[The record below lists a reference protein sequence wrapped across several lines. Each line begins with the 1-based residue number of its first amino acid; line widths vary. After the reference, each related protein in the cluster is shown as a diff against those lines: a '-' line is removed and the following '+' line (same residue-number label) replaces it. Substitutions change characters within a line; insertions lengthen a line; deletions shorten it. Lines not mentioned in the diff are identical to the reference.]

1 MKKSYG
7 DFVDSVE
14 NFDDLSQIEQVKYI
28 SYFYT
33 IISGKEEFTSTII
46 GDIFTKE
53 SLYRPTNV
61 TDCLNK
67 LVSRKPGI
75 LLKKE
80 NLYTFH
86 RTQKKVLDD
95 IYLDKKHVREISET
109 MRGLLSKVNS
119 VEQKA
124 FLEEAI
130 TCYEFKSYRAAIVMT
145 WLLTVDI
152 LYEFV
157 VKHKLIEFNA
167 AMAKNGKYKNHT
179 ISKKEDF
186 SELKENDFIMFLGS
200 SSIITKDQ
208 KKILEEKLGIRNTA
222 AHPNSIEIRESKAST
237 VIEDLVPNIISKF
250 Q

>member
-1 MKKSYG
+1 MKRSYG
-7 DFVDSVE
+7 DLVDSVE
-14 NFDDLSQIEQVKYI
+14 NFDDLSQVEQVKYI

-33 IISGKEEFTSTII
+33 IIGEKEEFTSTII
-46 GDIFTKE
+46 GDIFTAE
-53 SLYRPTNV
+53 SLYRPPNV

-67 LVSRKPGI
+67 LVRRRPAI
-75 LLKKE
+75 LLKKG
-80 NLYTFH
+80 NLYSFQ
-86 RTQKKVLDD
+86 RTQKKALDD
-95 IYLDKKHVREISET
+95 IYLDKKHIREISET
-109 MRGLLSKVNS
+109 MRGLLNKVNS

-130 TCYEFKSYRAAIVMT
+130 TCYEVKSYRAAIVMT
-145 WLLTVDI
+145 WLLTVDV

-157 VKHKLIEFNA
+157 VKNKLTGFNS
-167 AMAKNGKYKNHT
+167 AMAKNGKYKNFT
-179 ISKKEDF
+179 ITKKEDF

-200 SSIITKDQ
+200 AAVITKDQ